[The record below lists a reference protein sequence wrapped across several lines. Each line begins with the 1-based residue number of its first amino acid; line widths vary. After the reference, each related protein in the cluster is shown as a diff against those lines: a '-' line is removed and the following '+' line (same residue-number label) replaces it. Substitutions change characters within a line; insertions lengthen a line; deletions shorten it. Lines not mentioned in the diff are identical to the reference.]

1 MEGSP
6 QLPEIAV
13 SRSSSQKSSKK
24 STKSNA
30 DGKRPSLPRVKTEHG
45 FHPHW
50 KAGYH
55 HSDAWNRSHNP
66 DPEWRIKWDG
76 NCFKN
81 GRVLIVDY
89 ISNDAELVTN
99 GKRHVAV
106 ASQEFQTLSEL
117 RRFYSDSKRVHAAAL
132 RVIHVQNATWAT
144 LFLLK
149 KFNINHPNELV
160 GMPGFSKWARYE
172 RPKFRNGKPFLNGR
186 SWRGQTDPWRNVSR
200 TAFGMDYLKPFPTE
214 SPQARKQKTAS
225 GSRPVDAK
233 IMHLN
238 AYEDSRSPYGYDV
251 SVQRMSVYVQ
261 RNLGPPN
268 RISPD
273 IDVKNPYKH
282 MPNGGPVYDPQREDY
297 RVPLL
302 EYLDNS
308 NTVIIFETSASMLP
322 DDCLVQPRNEFE
334 KRWRRL
340 SFYLRKEDVLNDSR
354 LAAQCTNF
362 ILVDL
367 FHGLGV
373 VWDQFLN
380 VAEDH
385 VAMLEDR
392 IYEKPDDE
400 SRAPELW
407 TNQAAWL
414 KVDKI
419 MWIHADLV
427 REMQNNMREL
437 ADVDDEANGVEV
449 DWLSST
455 PAEYERLS
463 HNVSEDL
470 IQPTNNLS
478 DLMYKSVGIRD
489 SRQSLQLGLSMW
501 RLSWIT
507 FIFLPLTFIVGL
519 FGMNVDAFAE
529 NPSIGWYFLAAVVL
543 MIFVLLLW
551 YCVKHSLQRS
561 RQTPFQRGLYESL
574 FNDLEEEYPQ
584 FWTSTGAV
592 DTVEPQGFRDRI
604 KWQLIKRWFAPEKTI
619 NKRLYSALAPDD
631 QRSELGAWAA
641 IKQQLLFRWLGE
653 IRVSQKQI
661 DVIDIAEA
669 GGSSSSEAHYE
680 METINELAKH
690 STPLAVAEAEPTA
703 VAPMSTFG
711 LRPLTPEERR
721 QSLTSEGRP
730 SSRGSSGMMIEE
742 RNLSDSES
750 DAGEG
755 ASRQRGRSENRA
767 SQ

>member
-1 MEGSP
+1 MDDSPQP

-13 SRSSSQKSSKK
+13 SRTSSQKSSKK
-24 STKSNA
+24 SAKWTA
-30 DGKRPSLPRVKTEHG
+30 EGKRPSLPRVHTEQN

-50 KAGYH
+50 KPGYH
-55 HSDAWNRSHNP
+55 HSDAWKRFHNP
-66 DPEWRIKWDG
+66 DPEWRIKWDSH
-76 NCFKN
+76 CFPN

-89 ISNDAELVTN
+89 ISNDAEPAKG

-106 ASQEFQTLSEL
+106 ASQEFQSLPEL
-117 RRFYSDSKRVHAAAL
+117 RHFYSDKKRVHGAAL

-160 GMPGFSKWARYE
+160 GMPSFAKWAQYE
-172 RPKFRNGKPFLNGR
+172 KPRQRNGKPFLNGR

-200 TAFGMDYLKPFPTE
+200 TAFGLDYLKPYNTE
-214 SPQARKQKTAS
+214 SPQRRKQKTA
-225 GSRPVDAK
+225 VDAK

-268 RISPD
+268 HISPD

-282 MPNGGPVYDPQREDY
+282 MLNGSPMFDSQGGK
-297 RVPLL
+297 VPLL
-302 EYLDNS
+302 DYLDNS
-308 NTVIIFETSASMLP
+308 NTVIIFENSASMQLE
-322 DDCLVQPRNEFE
+322 DCLVQPRNDFE
-334 KRWRRL
+334 NRWRRL

-362 ILVDL
+362 ILVDI

-373 VWDQFLN
+373 VWDQFLSA
-380 VAEDH
+380 AEDH
-385 VAMLEDR
+385 VAMLE
-392 IYEKPDDE
+392 EKIFDNPADE

-427 REMQNNMREL
+427 REMQVNMREL

-449 DWLSST
+449 DWMAST
-455 PAEYERLS
+455 TSEYERLS

-470 IQPTNNLS
+470 VQPTNNLS

-519 FGMNVDAFAE
+519 FGMNVDAFAD

-584 FWTSTGAV
+584 LWTSAGAAE
-592 DTVEPQGFRDRI
+592 DVEPQGTWNRI
-604 KWQLIKRWFAPEKTI
+604 KWRLIRRWFAPEKTI

-653 IRVSQKQI
+653 MRLSHQQ
-661 DVIDIAEA
+661 DILELVEA
-669 GGSSSSEAHYE
+669 GASSSTEAHYE

-690 STPLAVAEAEPTA
+690 STPVVVAEAEPAA
-703 VAPMSTFG
+703 VAPIARYG

-730 SSRGSSGMMIEE
+730 SSRGSSGIMIEE

-750 DAGEG
+750 DAGEVG
-755 ASRQRGRSENRA
+755 ASSSTQRGRTGRRA